1 MPIRSESTPET
12 RVSDLREIFRLAQ
25 QPLGESPGE
34 SPGTEPGQVAGATDR
49 SEDDNIRYTYDG
61 VSAGW
66 GIRYAPLSLPDA
78 DPPRDRASPTTSE
91 DTPESEVA
99 SSTLG
104 YWELCIDSS
113 VIRCRELES
122 LLSPEYIPVG
132 PEAPVRVKMTDRGRP
147 FRAFYRSLWSALVAN
162 YERGYLELSYVSEIL
177 RLAVRTELY
186 HEAPVEVNEIRNV
199 LRDSMARHEPGS
211 EHGRPRGEEDVPEP
225 LTEGDCRSEAEPR
238 SRRQAERPAERPD
251 DRTDYTS
258 KYRHLFTDKVMKVF
272 KEEGIAEE
280 EAIRVLSRMFARGE
294 ASTSV
299 LMNGSFIF
307 RYCDDRRYLM
317 NKILNRV
324 AAERAYAQPL
334 PTPGTEA
341 EGNDFD
347 PNIDMLTGRPVGL

>member
-12 RVSDLREIFRLAQ
+12 SVNDLREIFRWTQ
-25 QPLGESPGE
+25 QALGESPGE
-34 SPGTEPGQVAGATDR
+34 SPGAEPGQVAGATDR
-49 SEDDNIRYTYDG
+49 SENDYIRYTYDS

-66 GIRYAPLSLPDA
+66 SSGSAPQPASDA
-78 DPPRDRASPTTSE
+78 DLPHDRASPTTPE

-104 YWELCIDSS
+104 HWELCIDSS

-122 LLSPEYIPVG
+122 ILSPEYIPVG

-147 FRAFYRSLWSALVAN
+147 FRAFYRSLWSALVSN
-162 YERGYLELSYVSEIL
+162 FERGYLELSYVSEIL

-186 HEAPVEVNEIRNV
+186 HEAPVEVNEIRNI
-199 LRDSMARHEPGS
+199 LRESMDRLDPRPEL
-211 EHGRPRGEEDVPEP
+211 ERPRGEEYVPEP
-225 LTEGDCRSEAEPR
+225 LMEDDCRPEAEPR
-238 SRRQAERPAERPD
+238 SRRPAERPA

-258 KYRHLFTDKVMKVF
+258 KYRHLFTDKVMNVF

-299 LMNGSFIF
+299 LMDGSFIF

-324 AAERAYAQPL
+324 AAERAYAQPH
-334 PTPGTEA
+334 TAPGTEA

>member
-238 SRRQAERPAERPD
+238 SRRQAERPD